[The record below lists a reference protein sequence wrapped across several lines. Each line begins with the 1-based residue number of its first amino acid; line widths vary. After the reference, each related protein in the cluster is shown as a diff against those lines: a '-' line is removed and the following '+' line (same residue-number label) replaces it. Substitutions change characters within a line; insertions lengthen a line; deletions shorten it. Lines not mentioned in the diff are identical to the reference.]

1 MRKKISFIATI
12 FILLINN
19 ICIAEPKVKHSST
32 GNMVFWH
39 KNKLKVCLKES
50 VKDIVNFEK
59 YLNISFKVWKP
70 IKIFPELELSDTNSN
85 CDISIDYR
93 YFDCCGEPTPI
104 AITELNFFTSGK
116 IDFANI
122 VINRKYE
129 SKIGDASKDKLVYD
143 VPGILAHELGHCI
156 GLSDDNDNE
165 KSIMHV
171 TNFLGKTYKRFV
183 KTNDSLAVKM
193 IYGNTE
199 D

>member
-129 SKIGDASKDKLVYD
+129 SKIIIPQLRV
-143 VPGILAHELGHCI
+143 L
-156 GLSDDNDNE
+156 
-165 KSIMHV
+165 
-171 TNFLGKTYKRFV
+171 
-183 KTNDSLAVKM
+183 
-193 IYGNTE
+193 TE
-199 D
+199 ANMLLENLK